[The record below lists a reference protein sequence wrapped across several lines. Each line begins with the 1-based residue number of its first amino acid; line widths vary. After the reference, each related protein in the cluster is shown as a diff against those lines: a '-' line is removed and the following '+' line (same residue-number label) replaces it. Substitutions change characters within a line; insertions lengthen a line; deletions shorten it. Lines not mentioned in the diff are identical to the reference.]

1 MIRTVKGLATQ
12 HFIDLGISVFP
23 GMNQALAR
31 QRLNELN
38 AASSIAALSALHGT
52 RLRRL
57 RGKMRGYWAMDVN
70 AGCRILFRFLDGNAY
85 DVHILEPI

>member
-12 HFIDLGISVFP
+12 NFIDLGVSDFP
-23 GMNQALAR
+23 GMNLDVAR
-31 QRLNELN
+31 QRLNELD
-38 AASSIAALSALHGT
+38 AAPSIAALAALQGI

-70 AGCRILFRFLDGNAY
+70 AGCRILFRFLDGSAY